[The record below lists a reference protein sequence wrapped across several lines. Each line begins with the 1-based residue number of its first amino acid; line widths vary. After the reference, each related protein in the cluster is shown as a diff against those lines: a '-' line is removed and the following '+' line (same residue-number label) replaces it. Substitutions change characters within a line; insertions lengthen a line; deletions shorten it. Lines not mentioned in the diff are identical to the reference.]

1 LKIVD
6 HLTNCSACAREFE
19 LLLEIQR
26 YQNQLVPQVREA
38 AHGKRSFSARPSP
51 LHPIGLFWKI
61 SPIVAGAMFVIAS
74 LITVIQESGRPVGIR
89 ATPSSILL
97 IQPDTKHPAS
107 SPLIFIWEEVKGA
120 EMYILELYD
129 ETLLPIWRSPKILSS
144 PLTLPED
151 LAGRLQ
157 LNKPYFWMIT
167 AYQKK
172 VKLVE
177 SELTRFIISPKE
189 D

>member
-1 LKIVD
+1 MKIVD

-38 AHGKRSFSARPSP
+38 AHAGRSFSARPSS
-51 LHPIGLFWKI
+51 HHAFGHFWKI
-61 SPIVAGAMFVIAS
+61 SPVVAGAMFVIAS
-74 LITVIQESGRPVGIR
+74 LIIVIQESGRPVGIR

-97 IQPDTKHPAS
+97 VQPDTKHS
-107 SPLIFIWEEVKGA
+107 VSFPLIFKWEEVKGA
-120 EMYILELYD
+120 ETYILELYD
-129 ETLLPIWRSPKILSS
+129 ETLLLIWKSPGILSP
-144 PLTLPED
+144 PLILPEG

-172 VKLVE
+172 EKLAE
-177 SELTRFIISPKE
+177 SELTRFIICPKE